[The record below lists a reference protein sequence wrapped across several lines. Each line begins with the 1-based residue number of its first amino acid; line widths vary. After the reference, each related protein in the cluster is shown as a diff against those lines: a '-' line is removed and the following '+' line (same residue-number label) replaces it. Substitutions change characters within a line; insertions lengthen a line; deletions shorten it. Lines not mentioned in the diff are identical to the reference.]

1 MKKALW
7 IIAAVASLL
16 VVALGAAWRGGII
29 RAPWSSRYDRLVEQ
43 LRDRGAVAV
52 LGGTPLGMPSVET
65 TLRDADG
72 IPGLSAALRGED
84 GAAVGAALQRA
95 HLDGLLVRVDGSLR
109 APGAPSSV
117 ASRLAAL
124 RPVAGMSAVFLD
136 ETTALYERGEPV
148 TISPEDARRLISV
161 ARLVL
166 SGAAAPSE
174 RIFPESL
181 RRARAVEVALVVR
194 DGDAPLLWR
203 STRGGSVARAL
214 LDGSFAII
222 NRWSTPLQDRYG
234 RLRDALLTRRIS
246 VSLFH
251 DKGVLGARTPEFL
264 RRAAPAPAWS
274 VGFERMAGW
283 EYVLPTLPGAA
294 PQDPVTAL
302 RTLATE
308 RSLPAPG
315 YLRPEVTLYRFR
327 ALQLIEREPFGEVQ
341 IVGEP

>member
-1 MKKALW
+1 MRKALW
-7 IIAAVASLL
+7 IIAAVASLF
-16 VVALGAAWRGGII
+16 VVALGAAWRGGLV

-43 LRDRGAVAV
+43 LRDRGSVAV
-52 LGGTPLGMPSVET
+52 LGGTPLGMPSVES
-65 TLRDADG
+65 TLLATGRV
-72 IPGLSAALRGED
+72 PGLDAALRGED

-95 HLDGLLVRVDGSLR
+95 HLDGLLVRVDGSMR
-109 APGAPSSV
+109 DPGPPSSV
-117 ASRLAAL
+117 AARLATL
-124 RPVAGMSAVFLD
+124 RPVPGLSAVFLD
-136 ETTALYERGEPV
+136 ETTALYERDEP
-148 TISPEDARRLISV
+148 IALSPEDARRLVST

-174 RIFPESL
+174 RIVPESL
-181 RRARAVEVALVVR
+181 RRARSVEVAIVVR

-222 NRWSTPLQDRYG
+222 NRWSSPLQERYG

-264 RRAAPAPAWS
+264 RRAASGPAWS
-274 VGFERMAGW
+274 VGYERSASW
-283 EYVLPTLPGAA
+283 EYVLPALPGTA

-302 RTLATE
+302 RTLAAE
-308 RSLPAPG
+308 RGVPAPG

-327 ALQLIEREPFGEVQ
+327 ALQLIEQSPFGDVLV
-341 IVGEP
+341 VGDP

>member
-65 TLRDADG
+65 TLRDADA

-109 APGAPSSV
+109 APGGASSV
-117 ASRLAAL
+117 AARLAAL

-136 ETTALYERGEPV
+136 ETTALYERDEPV

-234 RLRDALLTRRIS
+234 RLRDALVTRRIS
-246 VSLFH
+246 VALFH

-283 EYVLPTLPGAA
+283 EYVLPALPGAS

-341 IVGEP
+341 IVGDP